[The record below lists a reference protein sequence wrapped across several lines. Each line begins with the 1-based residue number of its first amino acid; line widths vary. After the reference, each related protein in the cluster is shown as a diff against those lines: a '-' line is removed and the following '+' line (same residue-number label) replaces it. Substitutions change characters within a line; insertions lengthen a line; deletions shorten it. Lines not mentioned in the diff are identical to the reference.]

1 MISRILLVITFS
13 LSVISFKAQKNS
25 DSLRVEI
32 NRLLKNK
39 DLTLGLAISS
49 SDGLDTLS
57 INGNSHLPMQSV
69 FKFHIALVVLSKV
82 DAGLFSL
89 KQKIT
94 IKKEDLNP
102 GTWSPIRDK
111 YPNGTKMTLAE
122 IIRYT
127 VALSDNNGCDLLIR
141 FVGGVSE
148 IQNYFKAKGIADLAI
163 VQNEEE
169 MQKVWENQFKNWTTP
184 LAANQLL
191 IDLNNYKLLS
201 KSSTDFM
208 IKTLKSTSTCPNR
221 IRGLL
226 SEKAVVAHKTGSSG
240 LNEENG
246 ITAATNDI
254 GIVYLPNGTYFYISF
269 FVSNSKENLET
280 NELLIA
286 SITKVTYDYFLNQ
299 SKK

>member
-1 MISRILLVITFS
+1 MKILLILFVIV
-13 LSVISFKAQKNS
+13 LSTKISFAHKNS
-25 DSLRVEI
+25 DSLRQEI
-32 NRLLKNK
+32 NRLLENK

-57 INGNSHLPMQSV
+57 INGNAHLPMQSV
-69 FKFHIALVVLSKV
+69 FKFHIALVALSKV

-94 IKKEDLNP
+94 IKKEDLHP

-122 IIRYT
+122 VIRYT

-141 FVGGVSE
+141 FVGGIPE
-148 IQNYFKAKGIADLAI
+148 IQNYFIAKGINELSI
-163 VQNEEE
+163 VQNEEV
-169 MQKVWENQFKNWTTP
+169 MQQEWENQFKNWTTP

-208 IKTLKSTSTCPNR
+208 MKTLKSTSTCPDR
-221 IRGLL
+221 IKGLL
-226 SEKAVVAHKTGSSG
+226 PKKTIVAHKTGSSG

-254 GIVYLPNGTYFYISF
+254 GIIYLPNGTYFYISF

-286 SITKVTYDYFLNQ
+286 SITKVTYDYFI
-299 SKK
+299 SKSK

>member
-1 MISRILLVITFS
+1 MKIFLSLFLILLSVNFS
-13 LSVISFKAQKNS
+13 NAQKTT
-25 DSLRVEI
+25 DSLRKEI
-32 NRLLKNK
+32 NRLLENK

-57 INGNSHLPMQSV
+57 INGKEHLPMQSV

-82 DAGLFSL
+82 DAGLYSL
-89 KQKIT
+89 KQKIA
-94 IKKEDLNP
+94 IKKEDLHP

-127 VALSDNNGCDLLIR
+127 VALSDNNGCDFLID

-148 IQNYFKAKGIADLAI
+148 IQAYFKTKGIHELSI
-163 VQNEEE
+163 VQNEEV
-169 MQKVWENQFKNWTTP
+169 MQQVWENQFKNWTTP
-184 LAANQLL
+184 LAANQLM

-286 SITKVTYDYFLNQ
+286 SITKVTYDYFL
-299 SKK
+299 SKSK

>member
-1 MISRILLVITFS
+1 MILRILLLIVFSFTVNTFN
-13 LSVISFKAQKNS
+13 AQKNS
-25 DSLRVEI
+25 DSLHLEI
-32 NRLLKNK
+32 NRLLENK

-57 INGNSHLPMQSV
+57 INGKSHLPMQSV
-69 FKFHIALVVLSKV
+69 FKFHIALIVLSKV

-89 KQKIT
+89 KQKIA
-94 IKKEDLNP
+94 IKKEDLHP

-111 YPNGTKMTLAE
+111 FPNGTKMTLAE
-122 IIRYT
+122 IIHYT
-127 VALSDNNGCDLLIR
+127 VALSDNNGCDLLIS
-141 FVGGVSE
+141 FVGGIPE
-148 IQNYFKAKGIADLAI
+148 IQNYFKAKGINELSI

-184 LAANQLL
+184 LCANQLL

-201 KSSTDFM
+201 KTSTDFM
-208 IKTLKSTSTCPNR
+208 IKTLKSTSTCPDR

-226 SEKAVVAHKTGSSG
+226 SKKAIVAHKTGSSG
-240 LNEENG
+240 SNEENG

-286 SITKVTYDYFLNQ
+286 SITKVTYDYFI
-299 SKK
+299 SKSK